1 MKNTK
6 NEVAAEFK
14 KRYAEV
20 SVKAKAV
27 KAKLKEVLNSAEE
40 ISKDAKALGDLVC
53 YANDR
58 LYYVNDDGTLYP
70 APKWL
75 GNKMD
80 KLELWADCDLG
91 ITNAINYL

>member
-1 MKNTK
+1 MKNTQK
-6 NEVAAEFK
+6 EMTAEFN

-20 SVKAKAV
+20 SAKAKAV
-27 KAKLKEVLNSAEE
+27 KAKLKGVLNSAKDL
-40 ISKDAKALGDLVC
+40 SKDAKALCGLVC

-58 LYYVNDDGTLYP
+58 LYYAEDDGTLHP

-91 ITNAINYL
+91 INNAIGYL

>member
-1 MKNTK
+1 MKNTQK
-6 NEVAAEFK
+6 EMTAEFK

-20 SVKAKAV
+20 SAKAKAV
-27 KAKLKEVLNSAEE
+27 KAKLKDALKEAKTL
-40 ISKDAKALGDLVC
+40 SKDAKELYDFG
-53 YANDR
+53 NDR
-58 LYYVNDDGTLYP
+58 LYSADDDGTLHP

-91 ITNAINYL
+91 ITNAIDYL

>member
-1 MKNTK
+1 MKNKK
-6 NEVAAEFK
+6 NEMAAEFK
-14 KRYAEV
+14 KRYADV

-27 KAKLKEVLNSAEE
+27 KDKLKEVLNSAKDL
-40 ISKDAKALGDLVC
+40 SKDAKALCDLVC

-58 LYYVNDDGTLYP
+58 LYYVDDDGVLYP
-70 APKWL
+70 TSKQL

-91 ITNAINYL
+91 ITNALDYL

>member
-6 NEVAAEFK
+6 NEMAAEFK
-14 KRYAEV
+14 KRYDEV
-20 SVKAKAV
+20 SVKAKDT
-27 KAKLKEVLNSAEE
+27 KAKLKEVLNSAKDL
-40 ISKDAKALGDLVC
+40 SKDAKALCDLVC

-58 LYYVNDDGTLYP
+58 LYYADDDGTLHP

-91 ITNAINYL
+91 ITNAIDYL

>member
-6 NEVAAEFK
+6 NEMVTEFK

-40 ISKDAKALGDLVC
+40 LSKDAKALCDLVC
-53 YANDR
+53 YANNR
-58 LYYVNDDGTLYP
+58 LYYVDEDGTLYP
-70 APKWL
+70 TSERL
-75 GNKMD
+75 GNKMN
-80 KLELWADCDLG
+80 KLELWAQCDLG
-91 ITNAINYL
+91 ITKAIDYL